1 MGNYSTEYPCYSR
14 HVSDAIICF
23 ILLSTDNTCRRE
35 ENPKTGQQGGV
46 IMNVSS
52 MGGFI
57 GFPGSA
63 YYHTSKFAVEG
74 FTESVQKE
82 MRPEWN
88 SKDLLLITSLS

>member
-1 MGNYSTEYPCYSR
+1 
-14 HVSDAIICF
+14 
-23 ILLSTDNTCRRE
+23 
-35 ENPKTGQQGGV
+35 
-46 IMNVSS
+46 